1 MMKNKVKL
9 TNYIKIQSELEDQRM
24 KIYTKTGD
32 KGTTSLIYGQR
43 VAKNDLRV
51 EAYGT
56 CDETNSMIGLAL
68 SHLKEENFQGKE
80 IIQQIYHKI
89 QTNLFH
95 VGAELATPK
104 GKEVKWSLTPS
115 DVKEMEK
122 QIDHWNELLPELTN
136 FILPGGHSAGAAFHV
151 ARTIARR
158 AERCA
163 VSLGEDVNPL
173 VLAYLNRLSDLLF
186 VTARY
191 VNHQVGHS
199 EQNLHQ

>member
-1 MMKNKVKL
+1 
-9 TNYIKIQSELEDQRM
+9 M

-68 SHLKEENFQGKE
+68 SYLNKENFQGKE
-80 IIQQIYHKI
+80 IIEELYHKI

-104 GKEVKWSLTPS
+104 GKEVKWSLAS
-115 DVKEMEK
+115 EGIEEMEK
-122 QIDHWNELLPELTN
+122 YIDEWDAALEPLKN
-136 FILPGGHSAGAAFHV
+136 FILPGGHPAGAAFHV
-151 ARTIARR
+151 ARTITRR

-163 VSLGEDVNPL
+163 VALGDEINPIVL
-173 VLAYLNRLSDLLF
+173 VYLNRLSDLLF

-191 VNHQVGHS
+191 VNAKLGFAEKTLHS
-199 EQNLHQ
+199 

>member
-1 MMKNKVKL
+1 
-9 TNYIKIQSELEDQRM
+9 M

-43 VAKNDLRV
+43 VSKNDARV

-68 SHLKEENFQGKE
+68 SHLRNENFQEKE
-80 IIQQIYHKI
+80 IIENVYHKI

-104 GKEVKWSLTPS
+104 GKEVKWSLTS
-115 DVKEMEK
+115 LDVEEMEK
-122 QIDHWNELLPELTN
+122 QIDEWNSSLSELTN
-136 FILPGGHSAGAAFHV
+136 FILPGGHPAAAAFHV
-151 ARTIARR
+151 ARTMARR

-163 VSLGEDVNPL
+163 VSLGEEVNPL

-186 VTARY
+186 ITARY
-191 VNHQVGHS
+191 VNNRLGAA
-199 EQNLHQ
+199 EQTLHEKSK

>member
-1 MMKNKVKL
+1 
-9 TNYIKIQSELEDQRM
+9 M

-32 KGTTSLIYGQR
+32 KGTTSLIYGER
-43 VAKNDLRV
+43 VAKTDVRV

-68 SHLKEENFQGKE
+68 SHLKKENFQGKE
-80 IIQQIYHKI
+80 IIEKVYHKI

-104 GKEVKWSLTPS
+104 GKEVKWKLAEA
-115 DVKEMEK
+115 DIEEMEK
-122 QIDHWNELLPELTN
+122 QIDEWDAELPTLTN
-136 FILPGGHSAGAAFHV
+136 FILPGGHPAGAAFHV

-163 VSLGEDVNPL
+163 VAIEEDVNPL
-173 VLAYLNRLSDLLF
+173 VLAFLNRLSDLLF

-191 VNHQVGHS
+191 VNYQLGENEQTLHS
-199 EQNLHQ
+199 K

>member
-1 MMKNKVKL
+1 
-9 TNYIKIQSELEDQRM
+9 M

-32 KGTTSLIYGQR
+32 KGTTSLIYGKR

-68 SHLKEENFQGKE
+68 SYLNKENFQGKE
-80 IIQQIYHKI
+80 IIDNIYHKI

-104 GKEVKWSLTPS
+104 GKDVKWALASS
-115 DVKEMEK
+115 DVEEMET
-122 QIDHWNELLPELTN
+122 QIDKWNEALPELTN
-136 FILPGGHSAGAAFHV
+136 FILPGGHPAGAAFHV
-151 ARTIARR
+151 ARTTARR

-163 VSLGEDVNPL
+163 VALGEDVNPL

-191 VNHQVGHS
+191 VNDQLGAN
-199 EQNLHQ
+199 EQTLHGKG

>member
-1 MMKNKVKL
+1 
-9 TNYIKIQSELEDQRM
+9 M

-32 KGTTSLIYGQR
+32 KGTTSLIYGKR

-68 SHLKEENFQGKE
+68 SYLNKENFQGKE
-80 IIQQIYHKI
+80 IIDNIYHKI

-104 GKEVKWSLTPS
+104 GKDVKWALASS
-115 DVKEMEK
+115 DVEEMET
-122 QIDHWNELLPELTN
+122 QIDEWNEALPELTN
-136 FILPGGHSAGAAFHV
+136 FILPGGHPAGAAFHV
-151 ARTIARR
+151 ARTTARR

-163 VSLGEDVNPL
+163 VALGEDVNPL

-191 VNHQVGHS
+191 VNDQLGAN
-199 EQNLHQ
+199 EQTLHGKG

>member
-1 MMKNKVKL
+1 MGFSIFSLGEYK
-9 TNYIKIQSELEDQRM
+9 M

-43 VAKNDLRV
+43 VKKNDLRV

-68 SHLKEENFQGKE
+68 SHLNKENFKGKE
-80 IIQQIYHKI
+80 IIENFYHKI

-104 GKEVKWSLTPS
+104 GKEVKWTLSAS
-115 DVKEMEK
+115 DVEEMEK
-122 QIDHWNELLPELTN
+122 QIDDWNVALPELTN
-136 FILPGGHSAGAAFHV
+136 FILPGGHPAGAAFHV

-191 VNHQVGHS
+191 VNYHGSAV
-199 EQNLHQ
+199 EQTLHGK

>member
-1 MMKNKVKL
+1 
-9 TNYIKIQSELEDQRM
+9 M

-43 VAKNDLRV
+43 VTKNDMRV

-68 SHLKEENFQGKE
+68 SYLKNENFQGKE
-80 IIQQIYHKI
+80 IIESVYHKI

-104 GKEVKWSLTPS
+104 GKEVKWKLAPA
-115 DVKEMEK
+115 DIEQLEK
-122 QIDHWNELLPELTN
+122 QIDEWDTALPGLTN
-136 FILPGGHSAGAAFHV
+136 FILPGGDPAGAAFHV

-163 VSLGEDVNPL
+163 VSLGEEVNPL

-191 VNHQVGHS
+191 VNYQLG
-199 EQNLHQ
+199 ETEKTLHADR

>member
-1 MMKNKVKL
+1 
-9 TNYIKIQSELEDQRM
+9 M

-43 VAKNDLRV
+43 VAKTDLRV

-68 SHLKEENFQGKE
+68 GYINREKFQGKE
-80 IIQQIYHKI
+80 MIENVYHKI

-104 GKEVKWSLTPS
+104 GKEVKWSLSAS
-115 DVKEMEK
+115 DIEEMEK
-122 QIDHWNELLPELTN
+122 QIDEWNGTLPELTN
-136 FILPGGHSAGAAFHV
+136 FILPGGHPSGAAFHV

-163 VSLGEDVNPL
+163 VAIGEDVNPL

-191 VNHQVGHS
+191 VNHLLGQK
-199 EQNLHQ
+199 EQTLHQ